1 MPYQT
6 RKIRGKNCYRVTKK
20 SGKNNRKSL
29 NKNNKSFKNK
39 TVFSKCTTKE
49 KADKQLR
56 LLRALQY
63 NKNFVFRPK
72 KVSSN
77 K

>member
-6 RKIRGKNCYRVTKK
+6 RKVRGKNCYRVTKK
-20 SGKNNRKSL
+20 VSKTAKNNRKSL
-29 NKNNKSFKNK
+29 NKNNKTFKNK

-72 KVSSN
+72 N
-77 K
+77 GI

>member
-1 MPYQT
+1 MPYQS
-6 RKIRGKNCYRVTKK
+6 RKIRGKNCYSVTKKLSKTAKNNKK
-20 SGKNNRKSL
+20 SGKSE
-29 NKNNKSFKNK
+29 KNK

-49 KADKQLR
+49 KAQKQLN

-63 NKNFVFRPK
+63 NKNFVYRA
-72 KVSSN
+72 N

>member
-1 MPYQT
+1 MPYQS
-6 RKIRGKNCYRVTKK
+6 RKVRGKNCYRVTKK
-20 SGKNNRKSL
+20 IKKTGKPL
-29 NKNNKSFKNK
+29 NKNNKSIKNK

-49 KADKQLR
+49 KADKQVR

-72 KVSSN
+72 N
-77 K
+77 GI

>member
-1 MPYQT
+1 MPYYS
-6 RKIRGKNCYRVTKK
+6 RKLRGKNCYRVSKK
-20 SGKNNRKSL
+20 LSKTAK
-29 NKNNKSFKNK
+29 KNNKTR

-49 KADKQLR
+49 NARKQLN

-63 NKNFVFRPK
+63 NKNFVYR
-72 KVSSN
+72 SS